1 MVEKVKDEWGISS
14 QNGLIPARTYFQTK
28 QPKPA
33 ENLSTIILGDI
44 PFHLGPIPVPKNSGQ
59 DGLIKMELTTMALVH
74 DKLSFQDVPGSGS
87 ETTILDPQRLNQS
100 TLGGRV
106 IKR

>member
-1 MVEKVKDEWGISS
+1 
-14 QNGLIPARTYFQTK
+14 
-28 QPKPA
+28 
-33 ENLSTIILGDI
+33 
-44 PFHLGPIPVPKNSGQ
+44 
-59 DGLIKMELTTMALVH
+59 MELTTMALVH
-74 DKLSFQDVPGSGS
+74 DKLRFQDVPGSGS